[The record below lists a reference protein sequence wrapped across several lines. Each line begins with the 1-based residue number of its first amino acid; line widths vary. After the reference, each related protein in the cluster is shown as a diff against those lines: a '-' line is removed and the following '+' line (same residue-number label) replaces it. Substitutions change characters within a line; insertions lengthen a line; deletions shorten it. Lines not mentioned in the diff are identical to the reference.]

1 MRSILIVDDNPAE
14 QFLYKKLFQ
23 TNFKNVDITKAMNGL
38 EALDTLKNCT
48 ELPSAILLDLN
59 MPIMDGEEFLKQYKK
74 SYTKNQIQIYLMADK
89 SAAAKYK
96 NVINSN
102 YIKMRIEKPLDKNAI
117 NILSQNLNLQSI
129 ADD

>member
-1 MRSILIVDDNPAE
+1 
-14 QFLYKKLFQ
+14 
-23 TNFKNVDITKAMNGL
+23 
-38 EALDTLKNCT
+38 
-48 ELPSAILLDLN
+48 

-74 SYTKNQIQIYLMADK
+74 SYAKNQIQIYLMADK